1 MRRGGGVSPVKK
13 SGALAGR
20 LGVRPGDEIWEDP
33 VLDKCLLAGSA
44 GTVGD
49 ARSKIG
55 GGGGKIS
62 DARFGGI
69 LLFQDEN
76 TFFRDVLAAKGKGLD
91 ARQKL
96 EKMRNLKVKIQT
108 CQARML
114 AAVCSFKQCVFL
126 GWQPGG
132 EEGWRNHS
140 DKEGG
145 KADQPS

>member
-20 LGVRPGDEIWEDP
+20 LGVRPGNEIWEDP

-62 DARFGGI
+62 DARFV
-69 LLFQDEN
+69 E
-76 TFFRDVLAAKGKGLD
+76 AAAVPKF
-91 ARQKL
+91 
-96 EKMRNLKVKIQT
+96 KIQIY
-108 CQARML
+108 
-114 AAVCSFKQCVFL
+114 VFS
-126 GWQPGG
+126 GMCWQPRGRV
-132 EEGWRNHS
+132 WTQDRS
-140 DKEGG
+140 
-145 KADQPS
+145 